1 MADKKVVRIVIPID
15 DEKCCAWI
23 DAQRN
28 ISMSIRQLIN
38 DSMNGEVRD
47 SVKNENVCDYFAT
60 NYAATDSNSRKRGRA
75 SKKAV
80 PSSFVESEVTAE
92 TNTDDT
98 NADDINADNTN
109 TNDSAFDMMNNPV
122 VNSGSS
128 DVVLAELMGMG
139 MG

>member
-1 MADKKVVRIVIPID
+1 MADKKVVRIVIPND
-15 DEKCCAWI
+15 DKRCRAWI

-38 DSMNGEVRD
+38 DAMDGELRD
-47 SVKNENVCDYFAT
+47 SIRNENVCDYFAT
-60 NYAATDSNSRKRGRA
+60 YYAATDSNPRKRGRA

-80 PSSFVESEVTAE
+80 PSSLVESEVTAE

-109 TNDSAFDMMNNPV
+109 ADDSAFDMMNNPV

-139 MG
+139 